1 MKNATNR
8 GRNVILG
15 RRNERPKTQKHENS
29 WGQESVF
36 TVSNVQ
42 NCGGVQP
49 EMRQGRE
56 AGAKPH
62 RPVYGAHVYTVDNR
76 KSPKM

>member
-36 TVSNVQ
+36 TVSNV
-42 NCGGVQP
+42 
-49 EMRQGRE
+49 
-56 AGAKPH
+56 
-62 RPVYGAHVYTVDNR
+62 
-76 KSPKM
+76 